1 MPRLTNDE
9 LMFLRWLR
17 TNGGAAS
24 LASSAGPG
32 FVQRLLSAGYITNQP
47 DPSRSGTIQLRLTA
61 NGYEALGLH
70 GHG

>member
-1 MPRLTNDE
+1 MPRLTSDE

-17 TNGGAAS
+17 TNGGAGS
-24 LASSAGPG
+24 LASSAGPDL
-32 FVQRLLSAGYITNQP
+32 VQRLLSAGYITNQP
-47 DPSRSGTIQLRLTA
+47 DPSRSDTMRLRLTA